1 MAPKVLQKL
10 KIKNIPNNYSM
21 SSNLKFDLTDKDQK
35 HMIYK
40 QFVVVFLEKLRRNEL
55 QPCSATI
62 FKSWKDPR
70 QEDI

>member
-1 MAPKVLQKL
+1 MALKVLQKL

-40 QFVVVFLEKLRRNEL
+40 QFIVVFLEKLRRNE
-55 QPCSATI
+55 
-62 FKSWKDPR
+62 
-70 QEDI
+70 

>member
-62 FKSWKDPR
+62 FKS
-70 QEDI
+70 

>member
-21 SSNLKFDLTDKDQK
+21 SSNLKFDFTDKDQK

-40 QFVVVFLEKLRRNEL
+40 QFVVVFLEKLRRNE
-55 QPCSATI
+55 
-62 FKSWKDPR
+62 
-70 QEDI
+70 